1 MRAGGR
7 STVIVAAAAVA
18 LVALSGCAPTAAK
31 ALGHTRPHTP
41 ATQTARATPTA
52 PASSP
57 PPSPAQPLPSSGSPA
72 PAAPSAP
79 PAPAPFITPVPAGTV
94 VAQGDVASPKGSIHF
109 HYRMVSDGDDTYS
122 AQYSNFTDTAP
133 IPISVTL
140 LDTPPRVGDGVTYH
154 GVGDHVLGGPTSTV
168 AAPSSANIGTAPS
181 SLVALVTY
189 SSVAAAD
196 ADSVPVEL
204 GPDKVLAVTTV
215 HWSVPARQTNVH
227 PVDGGARPLAGGDIT
242 ATTASG
248 APKSYRVGHGDLPAE
263 VADRFGITLQDLKW
277 LNPGSGAFDAD
288 GNLYEDAVL
297 NLDPEAL

>member
-1 MRAGGR
+1 MTAAA
-7 STVIVAAAAVA
+7 AAAAVVCA
-18 LVALSGCAPTAAK
+18 LAGCAPTAAK
-31 ALGHTRPHTP
+31 ALGHSHTP
-41 ATQTARATPTA
+41 ATPTARATPTA

-57 PPSPAQPLPSSGSPA
+57 PASPAPLLPSSGSPA
-72 PAAPSAP
+72 PAAPAAP
-79 PAPAPFITPVPAGTV
+79 QAPAPFITPVPAGTV

-109 HYRMVSDGDDTYS
+109 HYRMVSNGDDTYS

-154 GVGDHVLGGPTSTV
+154 GVGDHVLGGPTST
-168 AAPSSANIGTAPS
+168 AAVPSSTNIGTAPS
-181 SLVALVTY
+181 YLVALVTY
-189 SSVAAAD
+189 SSVASAD
-196 ADSVPVEL
+196 GVPVEL
-204 GPDKVLAVTTV
+204 GPGKVLAVTSV

-227 PVDGGARPLAGGDIT
+227 PVDGGARPLAGGDVT

-248 APKSYRVGHGDLPAE
+248 APKSYRVGHGDLPAD

-277 LNPGSGAFDAD
+277 LNPGSGAFDPE

-297 NLDPEAL
+297 NLDPEVL

>member
-1 MRAGGR
+1 MTAV
-7 STVIVAAAAVA
+7 TAALVMVA
-18 LVALSGCAPTAAK
+18 LAGCAPTAAK
-31 ALGHTRPHTP
+31 ALGHSHTP
-41 ATQTARATPTA
+41 AKTSSRATPTTA
-52 PASSP
+52 RTSPPASPTSV
-57 PPSPAQPLPSSGSPA
+57 PSSGSQP

-109 HYRMVSDGDDTYS
+109 HYRMVSNGDDTYS
-122 AQYSNFTDTAP
+122 AQYSGFTDTAP

-140 LDTPPRVGDGVTYH
+140 LDIPPRVGDGLTYH
-154 GVGDHVLGGPTSTV
+154 GVGDHVLGGPTSTA

-181 SLVALVTY
+181 YLVALVTY
-189 SSVAAAD
+189 SSVAD
-196 ADSVPVEL
+196 ADGVPVEL
-204 GPDKVLAVTTV
+204 GPGKVLAVDTV

-227 PVDGGARPLAGGDIT
+227 PVDGGARPLAGGDVT

-288 GNLYEDAVL
+288 GNLFEDAVL
-297 NLDPEAL
+297 NLDPEALD